1 MLVCTRAQIEACLA
15 EHGFSYMTDSTNLLP
30 DARRNRLRQRV
41 IPLLREENPAVAQT
55 VFRTCALLRADNA
68 FLDARAREA
77 LQAAQLPNGRQPQ
90 RAFRLAGGR
99 AHPRGPAAARIDP
112 CAQADAAG
120 ISTRSTGCCSLRA
133 PPLPSRCRAALPR
146 GWNTTGCT

>member
-1 MLVCTRAQIEACLA
+1 
-15 EHGFSYMTDSTNLLP
+15 MTDSTNLLP

-77 LQAAQLPNGRQPQ
+77 LQAAQLPNGVSRSALSVWPEAVRTRAVRLLLGSIHAPKLTQ
-90 RAFRLAGGR
+90 RHIDAVDRLLFAS
-99 AHPRGPAAARIDP
+99 
-112 CAQADAAG
+112 C
-120 ISTRSTGCCSLRA
+120 
-133 PPLPSRCRAALPR
+133 PPLPSRCRRLCRAAGIRPAVA
-146 GWNTTGCT
+146 